1 MLEEKA
7 AKYFENEWVWEKEL
21 RQLQEQEETAIDVE
35 VKRGLQY
42 MIQVKVEALKLHFK
56 RDDLPGLSKLLVA
69 ERMKPAMD
77 MKWLS
82 SQQAQQGYG
91 GLCLICLMG
100 TNLMSKTFSSRLI
113 HHDVKGYEQP
123 ACAGMQFQEMA
134 SPHKY
139 SRFKEEKNNPLFQV
153 E

>member
-21 RQLQEQEETAIDVE
+21 RQLQEQEETAMDAE

-56 RDDLPGLSKLLVA
+56 QDDLPGLSKLLVA
-69 ERMKPAMD
+69 ERTKPAMD

-82 SQQAQQGYG
+82 SQQAQRVYG

-100 TNLMSKTFSSRLI
+100 TNLMSKTFSSRLSHRDRCQGVRAASLCRHAI
-113 HHDVKGYEQP
+113 PTNGQP
-123 ACAGMQFQEMA
+123 RQVLPFQ
-134 SPHKY
+134 
-139 SRFKEEKNNPLFQV
+139 RREE
-153 E
+153 